1 MSSARM
7 RGEGMDLKSFLGEI
21 TGASLTDFQSAVL
34 KQLIETYPQAVQT
47 GLGLTPVKRQTGGG
61 RTYSLPIE
69 LPGDF
74 SGFDLTV
81 ENQEIVDLDGDY
93 LDLSHDGILK
103 VESSA
108 YSALGLPEPKEQ
120 QQIKECQQ
128 QMEADAEKRFDNLFG
143 HDSDNN
149 AIH

>member
-1 MSSARM
+1 M
-7 RGEGMDLKSFLGEI
+7 
-21 TGASLTDFQSAVL
+21 
-34 KQLIETYPQAVQT
+34 
-47 GLGLTPVKRQTGGG
+47 
-61 RTYSLPIE
+61 
-69 LPGDF
+69 PGDF

-108 YSALGLPEPKEQ
+108 YSALGLPESKEQ